1 MTMNNN
7 AIGLYI
13 HLPFCIRKCGYC
25 DFCSLPS
32 VSEEAMA
39 SYVAALRKEMA
50 HYAPLV
56 KDKRVDT
63 LFFGGG
69 TPTLL
74 PLSLMQEL
82 FSDIY
87 RLFSV
92 DKDAEITVEANPA
105 SADREKLAG
114 LCALGVNR
122 LSIGVQSL
130 SDGELALLGRVHSA
144 KDALDFYADARAV
157 GFSSINLDLM
167 YAIPSQTAESFKE
180 TLQTALSLA
189 PEHLSVYSLIV
200 EEGTPFYEKGAS
212 LSLPDEEE
220 EEAMRLLLLRETDNA
235 GYERY
240 EISNFAKNGYACR
253 HNLHYWRNE
262 EYLGFGLAAY
272 SYFGG
277 VRYGNGRDMQAYLQ
291 APTGVVS
298 EREVLSAEDK
308 AYEYVM
314 TRLRLREGFSL
325 AEYRCRFGVDFMEQ
339 NGAQASEYLAAD
351 LMKNENGRIFLTD
364 KGMNLSNSILVS
376 FLP

>member
-1 MTMNNN
+1 
-7 AIGLYI
+7 
-13 HLPFCIRKCGYC
+13 
-25 DFCSLPS
+25 
-32 VSEEAMA
+32 MA

-50 HYAPLV
+50 HYAPLL
-56 KDKRVDT
+56 KGKRVDT

-74 PLSLMQEL
+74 PLSQAEAL

-105 SADREKLAG
+105 SADKEKLAG
-114 LCALGVNR
+114 LRELGVNR
-122 LSIGVQSL
+122 LSIGVQSF
-130 SDGELALLGRVHSA
+130 SDAELALLGRVHSA
-144 KDALDFYADARAV
+144 KDALAFYSDARAV

-167 YAIPSQTAESFKE
+167 YAIPSQTAESFEK
-180 TLQTALSLA
+180 TLATALSLS
-189 PEHLSVYSLIV
+189 PEHLSVYSLIL

-212 LSLPDEEE
+212 LSLPDEDEE
-220 EEAMRLLLLRETDNA
+220 EKMRLLLLKETAAA

-240 EISNFAKNGYACR
+240 EISNFAKSGQACR

-272 SYFGG
+272 SYFDG
-277 VRYGNGRDMQAYLQ
+277 VRYGNGRDMKAYLQ
-291 APTGVVS
+291 APLHAVV
-298 EREVLSAEDK
+298 EREALSLSDK
-308 AYEYVM
+308 AYEHVM
-314 TRLRLREGFSL
+314 THLRLREGFSL
-325 AEYRCRFGVDFMEQ
+325 REYETLFGVDFLDMHTERV
-339 NGAQASEYLAAD
+339 AEYLAAD